1 MAKNCENK
9 TVRIFVAG
17 QGKAKTVRTNQM
29 VDTSQRERELGEIS
43 YYVVNNI
50 RRNKNFQRNLHLGN
64 FPFIDL
70 PKVPMHK
77 AKSSPKTDAVIPF
90 YICKVQELLRHML
103 LYKVNTSL
111 YV

>member
-9 TVRIFVAG
+9 TVRIFVVG

-29 VDTSQRERELGEIS
+29 VDTSQRENFEKFS

-50 RRNKNFQRNLHLGN
+50 LVRRNKNFQRNIHLGN

-90 YICKVQELLRHML
+90 YICKVQELLR
-103 LYKVNTSL
+103 
-111 YV
+111 